1 MRRYKKDL
9 VELSKFG
16 RSNGEKISEY
26 DDLDSDEGITRVA
39 GSEENKKARD
49 YVVSRMK
56 EADLNVRVDKVGNIF
71 GRKSGSDPNKDV
83 LMSGSHIDSVK
94 NGGMFDGALGVVSA
108 LEAVRRLDDEGFG
121 NERSIEIV
129 VLTGEEGSAFPT
141 GLLGSSVLI
150 NNITV
155 EQAYKLRNEEEKTL
169 EETLKNIGY
178 KGNFEMDLNNVK
190 YFIET
195 HIEQGPILEK
205 KETPIGIVDKITGI
219 SWIKAKIIGEE
230 DHAGTTP
237 MDMRKDPLIPASEAI
252 KFINDKAKRITRRE
266 NSKLV
271 ATVGEVNVTPNSPN
285 IIPKEVELGIDIRD
299 IEEKYMNKMIKET
312 KQKIM
317 DLETK
322 YNVETELE
330 VLFTHEGSNLSQ
342 EISNAVR
349 RSGKDLGIKTM
360 RMNSGAGHD
369 AQNIAEKVKT
379 GLIFL
384 PSVDGVSHAPK
395 EWTNWE
401 DIEKGVQILTKTF
414 KKLTKK
420 TEN

>member
-1 MRRYKKDL
+1 MRRYKEDL

-108 LEAVRRLDDEGFG
+108 LEAVRRLDDDGFM
-121 NERSIEIV
+121 NERPIEIV

-150 NNITV
+150 NSITV
-155 EQAYKLRNEEEKTL
+155 EQAYKLRNEEGKTL

-190 YFIET
+190 YFMET

-237 MDMRKDPLIPASEAI
+237 MDMRKDPLISASEAI
-252 KFINDKAKRITRRE
+252 KFINDKAKRISLRE

-342 EISNAVR
+342 EISNAVK

-360 RMNSGAGHD
+360 TMNSGAGHD

>member
-1 MRRYKKDL
+1 MRRYKEDL

-26 DDLDSDEGITRVA
+26 DDLSSDEGITRVA

-121 NERSIEIV
+121 NERSIEVV

-150 NNITV
+150 NSITV
-155 EQAYKLRNEEEKTL
+155 EQAYKLRNEEGKTL

-178 KGNFEMDLNNVK
+178 KGNFEMDLNKVK

-252 KFINDKAKRITRRE
+252 KFINDKAKRISRRE

-342 EISNAVR
+342 EISNAVKK
-349 RSGKDLGIKTM
+349 SGKDLGIKTM

>member
-155 EQAYKLRNEEEKTL
+155 EQAYKLRNEEGKTL